1 MQYLLSRLQERSTWL
16 GLIALATG
24 FGVSVKPEVSNAI
37 ITVGSSLAGVVAALT
52 PEPPRV
58 CRRPFGLSYAAMAGA
73 SSMA

>member
-24 FGVSVKPEVSNAI
+24 FGVSLKPDVSNAI

-52 PEPPRV
+52 PDQKR
-58 CRRPFGLSYAAMAGA
+58 
-73 SSMA
+73 